1 MKKFFFLINILFSVN
16 VFSQYI
22 ISDKEIKK
30 DSISEVSFIF
40 MGDIMGHSPQ
50 INSAY
55 NTENKQYEYD
65 DVFYK
70 VAPIIKKY
78 DFAIANLEVTLG
90 GKPYTGYPTFSSPD
104 ALAVACKNAGIDAM
118 VTANNHSCD
127 RKYKGIMRTIK
138 VLDSLEIKRTGTF
151 TDSIEREVKNL
162 LILDKNNISVGI
174 LNYTYGTNGIP
185 IPSPT
190 IVNLLD
196 TLQIKNDIIK
206 AKKYKLDKLI
216 TFVHW
221 GDEYARL
228 PNKAQKSMA
237 QFLFKN
243 GVDIII
249 GSHSHTLQPM
259 EILSD
264 KTAISDKLLFYS
276 LGNYISNQ
284 RKRYTD
290 GGAMVRFT
298 LKKNNKG
305 QTLLTNAG
313 YYLTWVHIYNKNGK
327 KKYEI
332 LPCANVEKEN
342 FEGMTEESQKQM
354 KIFIEDS
361 RKLFEENNLGNIV
374 EVKE

>member
-1 MKKFFFLINILFSVN
+1 MIRIFLTFLFF
-16 VFSQYI
+16 
-22 ISDKEIKK
+22 
-30 DSISEVSFIF
+30 SITFAQETGNRMSLLF
-40 MGDIMGHSPQ
+40 MGDIMGHVPQ
-50 INSAY
+50 IEGAY
-55 NTENKQYEYD
+55 DIETKQYNYMP
-65 DVFYK
+65 VFDK
-70 VAPIIKKY
+70 IKHKFAQV

-243 GVDIII
+243 GVDVII

-264 KTAISDKLLFYS
+264 KTAISDKLLVYS

-298 LKKNNKG
+298 LKKNNKR

-313 YYLTWVHIYNKNGK
+313 YYLTWVHIYDKNGK
-327 KKYEI
+327 RKYEI
-332 LPCANVEKEN
+332 LPCVNVEKEN

>member
-1 MKKFFFLINILFSVN
+1 MKKYFFLINLLFSVN
-16 VFSQYI
+16 LFPQFITSN
-22 ISDKEIKK
+22 ETIKK
-30 DSISEVSFIF
+30 DTINEVSFLFI
-40 MGDIMGHSPQ
+40 GDIMGHSPQ

-55 NTENKQYEYD
+55 NTENKQYEYN
-65 DVFYK
+65 DVFEK
-70 VAPIIKKY
+70 VAPIIQKY
-78 DFAIANLEVTLG
+78 DFAIANLEVTLA

-104 ALAVACKNAGIDAM
+104 ALAFACKNAGIDAM

-127 RKYKGIMRTIK
+127 RGLKGIMRTIK

-151 TDSIEREVKNL
+151 TDSIDREVKNL
-162 LILDKNNISVGI
+162 LFLDKNNISVGI
-174 LNYTYGTNGIP
+174 LNYTYGTNGLP

-196 TLQIKNDIIK
+196 TLQIKKDIEK
-206 AKKYKLDKLI
+206 AKKYPLDKLI
-216 TFVHW
+216 AFVHW

-228 PNKAQKSMA
+228 PNKAQKNMA

-259 EILSD
+259 EIIPN
-264 KTAISDKLLFYS
+264 TDKLLVYS
-276 LGNYISNQ
+276 LGNYVSNQ

-290 GGAMVRFT
+290 GGAMVKFV
-298 LKKNNKG
+298 LKKDKKG
-305 QTLLTNAG
+305 QTWLTDAG
-313 YYLTWVHIYNKNGK
+313 YYLTWVHIYDKNGK

-332 LPCANVEKEN
+332 LPCASIENKN
-342 FEGMTEESQKQM
+342 FENIEEDSQKQL

-361 RKLFEENNLGNIV
+361 RKLFKDNNVGDIS